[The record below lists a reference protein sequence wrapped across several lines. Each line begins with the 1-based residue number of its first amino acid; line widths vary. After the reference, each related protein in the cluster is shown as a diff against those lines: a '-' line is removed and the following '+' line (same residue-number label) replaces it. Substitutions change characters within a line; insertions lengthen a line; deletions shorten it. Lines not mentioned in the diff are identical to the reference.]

1 MSDVEVFQL
10 KKDNHIVTFRLEKW
24 TGLRGLEKQTIEVGV
39 GFVGENHMFDSWPMD
54 QARNMWGSKVKEG
67 YRRFPCP
74 KD

>member
-67 YRRFPCP
+67 YRRFP
-74 KD
+74 

>member
-24 TGLRGLEKQTIEVGV
+24 TGLRGLEKQTVEVGV

-67 YRRFPCP
+67 YRRFP
-74 KD
+74 

>member
-10 KKDNHIVTFRLEKW
+10 KKDNHIVTFKLEKW
-24 TGLRGLEKQTIEVGV
+24 TGLRGLEKQTMEVGV

-67 YRRFPCP
+67 YRRFP
-74 KD
+74 